1 MTRTN
6 LVATHEKAP
15 KAAQAAGASG
25 AKISGLVGHESL
37 RLQVGVIKATKTR
50 STDRGV
56 WV

>member
-6 LVATHEKAP
+6 LVATREKAP

-25 AKISGLVGHESL
+25 AKISGLVGHESPRL
-37 RLQVGVIKATKTR
+37 RVDVIKATKTR

-56 WV
+56 

>member
-6 LVATHEKAP
+6 LVVNSEKAP
-15 KAAQAAGASG
+15 KADKAAGASG
-25 AKISGLVGHESL
+25 AKISGLVDHKSL
-37 RLQVGVIKATKTR
+37 RLRVGVIKATKTR